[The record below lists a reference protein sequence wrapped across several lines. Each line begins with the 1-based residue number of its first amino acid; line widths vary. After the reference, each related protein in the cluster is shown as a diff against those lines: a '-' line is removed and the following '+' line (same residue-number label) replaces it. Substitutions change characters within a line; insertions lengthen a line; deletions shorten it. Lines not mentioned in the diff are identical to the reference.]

1 MKRVFFL
8 FAGLLIASLTFGQQF
23 EQPKLDGSNFT
34 KVKAHVGADF
44 ALQYQALTQSS
55 DGTTPLTPLGKGLN
69 LPTANMKIYADL
81 APGVQ
86 VHLTTYLS
94 SRHHEETWVK
104 GGYLLM
110 DQLPFLNSDAIDK
123 LMQKLTLK
131 VGMMELNYGDEH
143 FRRSDNGNISRNA
156 FVGNYIMD
164 AFTTAGGAELM
175 YRNNGWLAMGAVSNG
190 TLKPAIAA
198 YSARSNSYTT
208 YNTADELAFYGKVG
222 FDKQLSENF
231 RLRTTVSLYSCAK
244 NHFGSLYY
252 GDRTGSRYYLV
263 MKPQTGSAD
272 DVNISSDHTT
282 GRWGPGFTNKDN
294 STMVNLFAKYYGFE
308 MFGTYEKAK
317 GTGAFGGDFDFNQ
330 FAIEGIYHFG
340 GQEQFYLGTRY
351 NKVKNSND
359 MNIDRVQIAGGWHMT
374 KNILAKLEYVNQ
386 NYNNFNGNYTT
397 SAGYQAGTKA
407 GFKGIMFEAGI
418 SF

>member
-8 FAGLLIASLTFGQQF
+8 FAGLLIASFTFGQQF

-34 KVKAHVGADF
+34 NVKAHIGADF
-44 ALQYQALTQSS
+44 ALQYQALTQSA
-55 DGTTPLTPLGKGLN
+55 DGTPLIPLGKGLN

-123 LMQKLTLK
+123 IMQKLTIK
-131 VGMMELNYGDEH
+131 VGMMEINYGDEH
-143 FRRSDNGNISRNA
+143 FRRSDNGHVTANA

-164 AFTTAGGAELM
+164 AFTTAGAAEFM
-175 YRNNGWLAMGAVSNG
+175 YRNNGWIAMAAVSNG
-190 TLKPAIAA
+190 ALKPSIVS
-198 YSARSNSYTT
+198 YSSADSTYTPL
-208 YNTADELAFYGKVG
+208 NTADQLAFYGKVG
-222 FDKQLSENF
+222 FDKQLNENF
-231 RLRTTVSLYSCAK
+231 RLRATVSLYSCAK
-244 NHFGSLYY
+244 NAAGSLYY

-263 MKPQTGSAD
+263 MKPIKYSSS
-272 DVNISSDHTT
+272 DVDITSDHTT
-282 GRWGPGFTNKDN
+282 GRWSPGFTSKDN
-294 STMVNLFAKYYGFE
+294 STMLNLFAKIYGFE
-308 MFGTYEKAK
+308 LFGTYEKAK
-317 GTGAFGGDFDFNQ
+317 GTTTRDADFDYNQ

-351 NKVKNSND
+351 NKVKNSTD
-359 MNIDRVQIAGGWHMT
+359 MSVDRVQIAGGWHMT
-374 KNILAKLEYVNQ
+374 KNIVAKLEYVDQ
-386 NYNNFNGNYTT
+386 NYKNFANY
-397 SAGYQAGTKA
+397 GTNA
-407 GFKGIMFEAGI
+407 GFNGIMFEAGI

>member
-34 KVKAHVGADF
+34 KVQAHIGADF
-44 ALQYQALTQSS
+44 ALQYQALTQSA
-55 DGTTPLTPLGKGLN
+55 DGTALTPLGKGLN

-81 APGVQ
+81 APGIQ

-94 SRHHEETWVK
+94 SRHHEDTWVK

-110 DQLPFLNSDAIDK
+110 DQLPFLNSAAIDK
-123 LMQKLTLK
+123 LMKKLTIK
-131 VGMMELNYGDEH
+131 VGMMEINYGDEH
-143 FRRSDNGNISRNA
+143 FRRSDNGNVIRNA

-164 AFTTAGGAELM
+164 GFTTAGAAEFM
-175 YRNNGWLAMGAVSNG
+175 YRNNGWLAMAAVTNG
-190 TLKPAIAA
+190 TLKPSLVK
-198 YSARSNSYTT
+198 YNGRDSSYTT
-208 YNTADELAFYGKVG
+208 YNTADQLAYYGKVG
-222 FDKQLSENF
+222 FDKQLTDNF
-231 RLRTTVSLYSCAK
+231 RLRATLSLYSCAK
-244 NHFGSLYY
+244 NAFGSLYD

-263 MKPQTGSAD
+263 MKPKTYSAD
-272 DVNISSDHTT
+272 DVDQTSNHTT

-294 STMVNLFAKYYGFE
+294 STMLNLFAKYYGFE
-308 MFGTYEKAK
+308 LFGTYEKAK
-317 GTGAFGGDFDFNQ
+317 GTGAFGGNFDFNQ

-351 NKVKNSND
+351 NKVKNSTD
-359 MNIDRVQIAGGWHMT
+359 MNIDRVQVAGGWHMT

-386 NYNNFNGNYTT
+386 KYNNFAEY
-397 SAGYQAGTKA
+397 GTNA
-407 GFKGIMFEAGI
+407 GFKGVMFEAGI